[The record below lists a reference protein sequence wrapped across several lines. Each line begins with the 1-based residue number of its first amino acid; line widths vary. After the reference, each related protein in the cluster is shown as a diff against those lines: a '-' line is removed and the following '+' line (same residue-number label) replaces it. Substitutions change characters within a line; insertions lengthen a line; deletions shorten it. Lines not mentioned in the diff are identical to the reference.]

1 MTRYKVLGIIFFGYI
16 ILLVL
21 SSNQLSAQTAPKPDA
36 DPFEVSVAYTG
47 EFWGNITGGNSTG
60 TRYLDNIDVNLE
72 IDFGALPLGL
82 RGTTVYVYGLGNQGG
97 SISELTGD
105 LQGISNIETDNSWRI
120 FEVWAQKKFFLA
132 NSSILIGLYDINS
145 EFNVLNSSLLF
156 LNSSHGLDPTL
167 ALSGVLGPS
176 TFPYT
181 SLAGRIKVNPVG
193 GWVFQAAVLD
203 GIPSNPANPTG
214 TKVFFRERDGLFFMA
229 ELGLYSVGRE
239 ELQMRNRTARLQNLL
254 ARETDGIIYKFAAG
268 AWAYSKKR
276 EGWQPDEDEFRDMGV
291 YSLGE
296 YRVYTEYEDVRQG
309 LTVFG
314 RLGLAN
320 EKVNR
325 LSGYIGGGLVYR
337 GLLKGRERDDFGL
350 AVAHVINSSDFRDQS
365 AISSVQ
371 KPEKAETNIE
381 LTYLTVL
388 TSSVSLQGNVQY
400 IINPGMNPVLDNAL
414 TAGVRLLLSF

>member
-1 MTRYKVLGIIFFGYI
+1 MTREKVLGAAPFRYTVFLSFLPV
-16 ILLVL
+16 ILF
-21 SSNQLSAQTAPKPDA
+21 AQASDEAEK
-36 DPFEVSVAYTG
+36 DPFKVNVAYTG
-47 EFWGNITGGNSTG
+47 EFWGNISGGNNTG
-60 TRYLDNIDVNLE
+60 TTYLDNIDVNLE
-72 IDFGALPLGL
+72 INFGALPLGL

-97 SISELTGD
+97 SISELAGD
-105 LQGISNIETDNSWRI
+105 LQGISNIETENSWRI

-132 NSSILIGLYDINS
+132 NSSILVGLYDVNS

-181 SLAGRIKVNPVG
+181 SLAGRVKVNPVG

-229 ELGLYSVGRE
+229 EVGFYSVE
-239 ELQMRNRTARLQNLL
+239 DTELQMRNRTVRLQNLL
-254 ARETDGIIYKFAAG
+254 GRGADGIANKFAVG

-296 YRVYTEYEDVRQG
+296 YRIYNESEDINQG

-325 LSGYIGGGLVYR
+325 LTGYIGGGLVYR
-337 GLLKGRERDDFGL
+337 GLLKGRGRDDFGL
-350 AVAHVINSSDFRDQS
+350 AIAHVINSSHFRDQS
-365 AISSVQ
+365 AISSAQ